1 MSVPSE
7 EKLTLGSFVHSVGMY
22 EEFNALQEGA
32 DISPATIAHL
42 ERAHLEVQARVR
54 EAEDSLTAFYF
65 DDAHFAQEDELP
77 TIRAASVRFRKFL
90 KQFYE
95 KEYQSWP
102 VRRERPGLWLDR
114 IIVNRLQEDFNA
126 LYEYLVDRNV
136 EWNDGHESEDRKNRV
151 LLKALNA
158 QSLGLDGDDLRM
170 LGVMINLDCRINAS
184 HIPHPYPLLPPS
196 IPGSPV
202 AKRSVFG
209 GQKKDKMRESQ
220 IAHVYAEA
228 SNASLLNTTH
238 TDNDLREAFVRFE
251 KADQPRDIEPREARR
266 ERWIMIYCILQ
277 TLAGVSVDVPDLS
290 FTSDVSYFLNAR
302 LQGLPLCNSTDRVF
316 ADASQDQSH
325 CLTTARTWFGDHLER
340 WTLQSG
346 SSSYATS
353 ESNSQSRPLSPDFL
367 PDTFTF
373 FNSNRGTTYSD
384 LEARKDGLFPA
395 IEANLSPDPDLVPLE
410 YPVVPL
416 KYATAVGTD
425 RNIANPLPILPY
437 SGGKRNPEVRNP
449 K

>member
-1 MSVPSE
+1 
-7 EKLTLGSFVHSVGMY
+7 MY
-22 EEFNALQEGA
+22 EHLNELQESA

-65 DDAHFAQEDELP
+65 DDAHFAQEDESP
-77 TIRAASVRFRKFL
+77 TVRAASVRFRKFL

-102 VRRERPGLWLDR
+102 VRRERRGLWLDR

-136 EWNDGHESEDRKNRV
+136 EWNGGYESEDRKNRV
-151 LLKALNA
+151 LLKAVNA
-158 QSLGLDGDDLRM
+158 QNLGLDGDDLRM

-196 IPGSPV
+196 ISGPPL
-202 AKRSVFG
+202 AKKSVFG
-209 GQKKDKMRESQ
+209 GKKKDKTRESRM
-220 IAHVYAEA
+220 AHVYAKA
-228 SNASLLNTTH
+228 SNVSLLNTVY

-251 KADQPRDIEPREARR
+251 KADEPGDIEPREARR
-266 ERWIMIYCILQ
+266 ERWIIIYCVLQ

-290 FTSDVSYFLNAR
+290 STSGVSYFLNTR
-302 LQGLPLCNSTDRVF
+302 LQGLPLWSPTDRIYM
-316 ADASQDQSH
+316 DASRDQSH
-325 CLTTARTWFGDHLER
+325 CWTTARTWFGDHLER

-346 SSSYATS
+346 SSSYGTS
-353 ESNSQSRPLSPDFL
+353 ESNSQNWPLSPEFP
-367 PDTFTF
+367 PDTCTF
-373 FNSNRGTTYSD
+373 FDSNRGTTYSE
-384 LEARKDGLFPA
+384 LEAHKGG
-395 IEANLSPDPDLVPLE
+395 LSPATEPSLSKGPDLPLE
-410 YPVVPL
+410 YPAVLPL
-416 KYATAVGTD
+416 KYTAAVGTD
-425 RNIANPLPILPY
+425 RHIAKPLPILPY
-437 SGGKRNPEVRNP
+437 HGGNRNLEVRSP